1 MTEFSAFDTAWAIV
15 KMPIVPNSL
24 RRVGDEF
31 HADFE
36 DPITNDTMRMTAT
49 PNSENFDDRIDDATR
64 MLVEINHPDPKE
76 ARLLEALGK
85 MTLNNGSMS
94 IHTTG
99 ERRKQGQ
106 SFWPYHSFV
115 QSPYRR
121 RGYGTAMYD
130 MAAAILNEY
139 MKRPLTPS
147 NSLSDASS
155 GLWTN
160 ALGEHPQSVWNRRD
174 EPSWPVRD
182 DLWRDEP

>member
-1 MTEFSAFDTAWAIV
+1 MTKFCAFNSAWAIV

-36 DPITNDTMRMTAT
+36 DPITNNTMRMTAT

-64 MLVEINHPDPKE
+64 MLVEIHHPDPDE
-76 ARLLEALGK
+76 YELGRLALQNRS
-85 MTLNNGSMS
+85 MT

-99 ERRKQGQ
+99 EQRKDGQ

-115 QSPYRR
+115 PDRYRR
-121 RGYGTAMYD
+121 KGYGTAMYD

-147 NSLSDASS
+147 NSLSDAAT

>member
-1 MTEFSAFDTAWAIV
+1 MTFCEAFDSAWAIV

-24 RRVGDEF
+24 RREGDEF

-36 DPITNDTMRMTAT
+36 DPITNDSFRMTAT

-64 MLVEINHPDPKE
+64 MLVEIHHPNPE
-76 ARLLEALGK
+76 EYVLGRLALND
-85 MTLNNGSMS
+85 LPMS
-94 IHTTG
+94 IFTTG
-99 ERRKQGQ
+99 EQRKQGQ

-115 QSPYRR
+115 PHQVRR

-147 NSLSDASS
+147 NSLSDASR

-160 ALGEHPQSVWNRRD
+160 ALGENPQSVWNRMD
-174 EPSWPVRD
+174 EPSWPIRD
-182 DLWRDEP
+182 DLWRDEA